1 MAAEL
6 KKQLA
11 VESTLIPGGGGVFD
25 VSADGK
31 LIFSKKKEGRYPDAK
46 EIVGA
51 LQKMK

>member
-6 KKQLA
+6 KKQLG
-11 VESTLIPGGGGVFD
+11 VDSTLIPGGGGVFD

-46 EIVGA
+46 EIIGA